1 MIALLQR
8 VRHAQVS
15 IAGQCR
21 AQVGSGLLVLL
32 GVGTDDTAAD
42 VAWLSRKI
50 VQLRLFADEEGKMN
64 RSVQDV
70 GGELLLISQFT
81 LLGDARKGNR
91 PTYTAAARPEVAVP
105 LYEAMIAQ
113 LEAALGRPI
122 GTGVFGADMQV
133 SLCNDGPVTLWLDSR
148 PARPQA

>member
-8 VRHAQVS
+8 VRYAQVS
-15 IAGQCR
+15 IADTYR
-21 AQVGSGLLVLL
+21 AQIGPGLLVLL
-32 GVGTDDTAAD
+32 GIATDDTAAD

-50 VQLRLFADEEGKMN
+50 VQLRIFADQAGQMN

-70 GGELLLISQFT
+70 SGELLLISQFT

-91 PTYTAAARPEVAVP
+91 PAYTAAARPEVAVP

-113 LEAALGRPI
+113 LGDALGRPI
-122 GTGVFGADMQV
+122 GTGVFGAYMQV

-148 PARPQA
+148 RARPQA